1 MVRTLIPFW
10 TAVNRKFYIYQKFTI
25 HIPVVRL
32 QSYTINVCIVSEIS
46 DTVNFERGA
55 DVNEQ
60 TSVNSD
66 ILSISPDRD
75 VDIVKALASMPRMQI
90 LRLLRHRGPLNVNEI
105 SEALDLPQ
113 STVATN
119 VQALESCGL
128 IETRAMKAN
137 KGRQKICY
145 ARYGEILI
153 RFDDPPLPA
162 EDQPDRSRHA
172 DRALHQLQRLR
183 PLRPVLGWRE

>member
-1 MVRTLIPFW
+1 M
-10 TAVNRKFYIYQKFTI
+10 
-25 HIPVVRL
+25 
-32 QSYTINVCIVSEIS
+32 
-46 DTVNFERGA
+46 
-55 DVNEQ
+55 NEQ
-60 TSVNSD
+60 TTIDSD

-75 VDIVKALASMPRMQI
+75 IDIVKALASMPRMQI

-128 IETRAMKAN
+128 IETQAMKAN

-145 ARYGEILI
+145 ACYGEILI
-153 RFDDPPLPA
+153 RFDDPPLQQKTNLIEVAMPIG
-162 EDQPDRSRHA
+162 
-172 DRALHQLQRLR
+172 LHQLQRFR
-183 PLRPVLGWRE
+183 PLRPVLGGGSDRTARRARLFPGPQPHEGVAEQGSGAAMWNTSSPTTRAC